1 MPSNAAFNPTILS
14 GQLLRKLRMSLV
26 FNSIVSRDF
35 EGEIN
40 GPEDSVKILAP
51 LAVSVED
58 ADGSKMSYGD
68 QLLAEDAV
76 LSMAHK
82 KRFGFLAKDID
93 NASAAADVFAD
104 ETFQEVLK
112 AAQRYVLAQYTEAD
126 NANQITVAVGDD
138 MGTRLRDAS
147 ETLDEQEAPEM
158 GRFVVL
164 PPSAVREIED
174 ELSDKGTQLGDAVT
188 QTGFAGMYA
197 GLQIFKAPSSH
208 FTTTGTSP
216 QYLHA
221 MYGYRGAITY
231 ADAIVNVESGRHSDF
246 IADYVRGIHVAGAKV
261 LPRRAKVLGDFRI
274 EQA

>member
-1 MPSNAAFNPTILS
+1 MPNNAAFNPTILS

-26 FNSIVSRDF
+26 FNSIVSRDY
-35 EGEIN
+35 EGEIT

-76 LSMAHK
+76 LSMEHK

-112 AAQRYVLAQYTEAD
+112 SAQQYVLAQYTEAD
-126 NANQITVAVGDD
+126 NANEITVAAGDD
-138 MGTRLRDAS
+138 MGTRLRDAA
-147 ETLDEQEAPEM
+147 ETLDEQEAPEQ
-158 GRFVVL
+158 GRFIVL

-174 ELSDKGTQLGDAVT
+174 ELSDKGTQLGDMSRKLAS
-188 QTGFAGMYA
+188 AECMLA
-197 GLQIFKAPSSH
+197 SMSLRLRPA
-208 FTTTGTSP
+208 TS
-216 QYLHA
+216 
-221 MYGYRGAITY
+221 
-231 ADAIVNVESGRHSDF
+231 
-246 IADYVRGIHVAGAKV
+246 
-261 LPRRAKVLGDFRI
+261 PRRAVLLSTSTQCTATAVRLPTPTPL
-274 EQA
+274 